1 MHRRLGW
8 MLLTAL
14 AAAAHA
20 EPAQAPGGRP
30 ATADPLPPET
40 TAGEARPKLV
50 AAAAPAAPAAPDAR
64 TLRALTDDPVVGKAS
79 RVDGDERKG
88 VVAFTFDDGPN
99 PETTPAVIDALE
111 KYDIPATFFVVTKR
125 LNGKVG
131 SKRRDLVLRELAEGH
146 LVGSHSVSHPNL
158 RALGK
163 PAVLREIDNSLK
175 TLTRVT
181 KAAVGMFRPP
191 YGALGGIG
199 AAELARRHLTD
210 VRWELDSYDFR
221 TPNPKKLRARVG
233 KLIASG
239 GRGVILFHDTKKST
253 AKAIAQIFD
262 DLEAMNCARL
272 AAGQEPVL
280 PVSLHYFLRD
290 HGTPRPVPSE
300 VDSRTKQYRDNLP
313 TRCANRPQP
322 PETKGA
328 EPHSQEIDN
337 HIEPH

>member
-1 MHRRLGW
+1 MRWIVVGIGLALGGI
-8 MLLTAL
+8 AS
-14 AAAAHA
+14 
-20 EPAQAPGGRP
+20 
-30 ATADPLPPET
+30 ADPGTDPTGTGSGSGAGSGATPPPT
-40 TAGEARPKLV
+40 
-50 AAAAPAAPAAPDAR
+50 PAVQW
-64 TLRALTDDPVVGKAS
+64 TDREPVTGGS
-79 RVDGDERKG
+79 MRVSGDEG
-88 VVAFTFDDGPN
+88 GANVVAFTFDDGPN
-99 PETTPAVIDALE
+99 ENTTPAVLEAL
-111 KYDIPATFFVVTKR
+111 KAYDIPATFFVVTKR
-125 LNGKVG
+125 INGKIG

-146 LVGSHSVSHPNL
+146 MVGSHSVSHPNL
-158 RALGK
+158 RGLGK

-175 TLTRVT
+175 TLTKVI
-181 KAAVGMFRPP
+181 KAPIGLFRPP

-233 KLIASG
+233 KLISGG

-272 AAGQEPVL
+272 AAGEEPVL

-290 HGTPRPVPSE
+290 HGTPRPVPPE
-300 VDSRTKQYRDNLP
+300 VDARTHQYRDNLP
-313 TRCANRPQP
+313 GRCANRVQP
-322 PETKGA
+322 AETKQA
-328 EPHSQEIDN
+328 EPDSKEIDN